1 MSPPALGRV
10 TVTLRIEYSAPRS
23 TAHHGNASVDKVH
36 EYVFTLLST
45 ANLDSKSVVNSTVS
59 LLDDKQSATHALY
72 IHNPLSEVGLGE
84 EI

>member
-1 MSPPALGRV
+1 VSPPALGRV

-59 LLDDKQSATHALY
+59 LLDDKQSATHTFT
-72 IHNPLSEVGLGE
+72 IR
-84 EI
+84 